1 MSAAVSID
9 AKHHLRVV
17 TNSELRE
24 ARACMR
30 RHKMKYIQRRRPRG
44 NAEPL
49 TFGTLTHT
57 GHEAWMLARADS
69 RDPSDMFT
77 AAIDAVRAA
86 AEKARETDD
95 PISEYMLVT
104 VEELLRGYTAR
115 WADAPLRTVAV
126 EQSFDVPLINP
137 ETGHASRTFRIGG
150 KFDAIVASTLG
161 NSLERMHV
169 FELKT
174 TGSDIEPGSL
184 YWEKVRALD
193 SQVSIYINGARGAG
207 FPVVDCIYSVIRKP
221 GIKPLKA
228 TPEGSRDY
236 TKPKDKKCPECKP
249 AKGNNGPHAFAR
261 GPDGNL
267 HPTGPEAPGATFCV
281 EGRLVTD
288 PGGRLYANMRETD
301 ETPEEYRVR
310 LREDIGA
317 NPGRYYARATIV
329 RLEHD
334 EREHA
339 FDMWQSAKMLHEAE
353 RSGFAPRNVD
363 ACSAFGGCDY
373 LGVCT
378 GQESLDDDRLFRTAA
393 GPHEELMSVE

>member
-1 MSAAVSID
+1 MSAAVSLESG
-9 AKHHLRVV
+9 KHHLRIV

-30 RHKMKYIQRRRPRG
+30 RHKIKYILKRRPRG

-77 AAIDAVRAA
+77 AAVDAVRAA
-86 AEKARETDD
+86 CDAARNGDD
-95 PISEYMLVT
+95 PISDYMLVT

-126 EQSFDVPLINP
+126 EMKFDVPLVNP
-137 ETGHASRTFRIGG
+137 ETGMPSRTFRIGG
-150 KFDAIVASTLG
+150 RLDAIVASTLG
-161 NSLERMHV
+161 GAVERLHV

-174 TGSDIEPGSL
+174 TSSDIEAGSL

-193 SQVSIYINGARGAG
+193 TQVSIYLQGARAMGHA
-207 FPVVDCIYSVIRKP
+207 VDDCIYSVIRKP

-228 TPEGSRDY
+228 TPEESRKY
-236 TKPKDKKCPECKP
+236 TKPTKS
-249 AKGNNGPHAFAR
+249 
-261 GPDGNL
+261 
-267 HPTGPEAPGATFCV
+267 
-281 EGRLVTD
+281 D
-288 PGGRLYANMRETD
+288 PVSRLYANMRETD
-301 ETPEEYRVR
+301 ETAEEYRVR
-310 LREDIGA
+310 LRANIEE
-317 NPGRYYARATIV
+317 NPGRYYARGTIV

-339 FDMWQSAKMLHEAE
+339 FDMWQASRILRESE
-353 RSGFAPRNVD
+353 RLGFAPRNPD
-363 ACSAFGGCDY
+363 ACNAFGPCPY

-378 GQESLDDDRLFRTAA
+378 GTQDLSDDRLFRTAS
-393 GPHEELMSVE
+393 GPHEELSVDAG

>member
-1 MSAAVSID
+1 MSAAISIE

-30 RHKMKYIQRRRPRG
+30 RHKIKYILRRRPRG

-57 GHEAWMLARADS
+57 GHEAWMRARTGT
-69 RDPSDMFT
+69 RDPSEMYT
-77 AAIDAVRAA
+77 AAVDAVRAA
-86 AEKARETDD
+86 ADAARNTDD
-95 PISEYMLVT
+95 PISDFMLVT
-104 VEELLRGYTAR
+104 VEELLLGYTAR
-115 WADAPLRTVAV
+115 WADADMRTVSV
-126 EQSFDVPLINP
+126 EQSFDVPLVNP
-137 ETGHASRTFRIGG
+137 ETGAPSRTFRIGG
-150 KFDAIVASTLG
+150 KFDGIVATPFG
-161 NSLERMHV
+161 NGEQLHV

-193 SQVSIYINGARGAG
+193 SQVSIYIQGARASGHDVA
-207 FPVVDCIYSVIRKP
+207 DCIYSVIRKP

-228 TPEGSRDY
+228 TPEESRKW
-236 TKPKDKKCPECKP
+236 TKPTKAD
-249 AKGNNGPHAFAR
+249 
-261 GPDGNL
+261 
-267 HPTGPEAPGATFCV
+267 PTP
-281 EGRLVTD
+281 
-288 PGGRLYANMRETD
+288 RLYANQRDRD
-301 ETPEEYRVR
+301 ETPEEYRLR
-310 LREDIGA
+310 LRADIEA
-317 NPGRYYARATIV
+317 SPGRYYARATIV

-363 ACSAFGGCDY
+363 ACSSFGGCSY

-378 GQESLDDDRLFRTAA
+378 GQASLDDERLFRTAA
-393 GPHEELMSVE
+393 GPHEELMAVE

>member
-1 MSAAVSID
+1 MSAAVSLQD
-9 AKHHLRVV
+9 AKHHLRIV

-30 RHKMKYIQRRRPRG
+30 RHRIKYILRRRPRG

-49 TFGTLTHT
+49 TFGTLTHA
-57 GHEAWMLARADS
+57 GHEAWMLARANS
-69 RDPSDMFT
+69 RDASDLYM
-77 AAIDAVRAA
+77 AAIDRVRVEAEAA
-86 AEKARETDD
+86 RSTDD
-95 PISEYMLVT
+95 PISDFMLVT

-115 WADAPLRTVAV
+115 WADVPMRTVAV

-137 ETGHASRTFRIGG
+137 ETGAASRTFRIGG
-150 KFDAIVASTLG
+150 KFDSIVATPFGDGEQL
-161 NSLERMHV
+161 HV

-193 SQVSIYINGARGAG
+193 SQVSIYVSGAKASGYDVA
-207 FPVVDCIYSVIRKP
+207 DCVYSVIRKP

-228 TPEGSRDY
+228 TPEESRKY
-236 TKPKDKKCPECKP
+236 TQPSSRACKACKKTP
-249 AKGNNGPHAFAR
+249 GPHAEGDLVCA
-261 GPDGNL
+261 DGR
-267 HPTGPEAPGATFCV
+267 F
-281 EGRLVTD
+281 VTD
-288 PGGRLYANMRETD
+288 PGGKLYANMRDRD
-301 ETPEEYRVR
+301 ETPEEYRLR
-310 LREDIGA
+310 LRTDIEE
-317 NPGRYYARATIV
+317 NPGRYYARGTIV

-363 ACSAFGGCDY
+363 ACSAFGGCSY

-378 GQESLDDDRLFRTAA
+378 GQASLDDDRLFRTAS
-393 GPHEELMSVE
+393 GPHEELMTVE